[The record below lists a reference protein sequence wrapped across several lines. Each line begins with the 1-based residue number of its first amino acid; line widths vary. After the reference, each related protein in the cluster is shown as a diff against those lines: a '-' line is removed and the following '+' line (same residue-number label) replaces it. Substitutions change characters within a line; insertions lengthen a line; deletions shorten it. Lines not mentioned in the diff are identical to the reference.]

1 MFDHIDGIIRAS
13 ARAKPQWRED
23 LFFAVEFARQLLS
36 QSPAEVTPIVGVLH
50 TSALIFDLVPKLQLF
65 TTCEKGMDI
74 NSHKNAFYN
83 AQYQEAILKYVANKY
98 CAKHR
103 CLPIIEPRCVPNN
116 TLFTSTI
123 VSGSSQSSFHPYH
136 FFSDLGTDLRAV
148 ITWAGLVLSS
158 AEPHAQ

>member
-1 MFDHIDGIIRAS
+1 
-13 ARAKPQWRED
+13 
-23 LFFAVEFARQLLS
+23 VEFARQLLS

-65 TTCEKGMDI
+65 TTCEKDMDI
-74 NSHKNAFYN
+74 NSHKNGFYN

-103 CLPIIEPRCVPNN
+103 YLPIIEPRCVPNN

-136 FFSDLGTDLRAV
+136 LFSDFGDGFEGGLHVGWYSVELGGATCTIV
-148 ITWAGLVLSS
+148 LVYVSIRLSKS
-158 AEPHAQ
+158 Q